1 MFQRIGIPR
10 TFALALRGLRH
21 ALYRV
26 VGVVGGRPLLSMQEA
41 MSDRELVGQH
51 YAGTQPIALDRIVG
65 SLDRSTDFDRGFGT
79 RTTAQKSRVRDL
91 GRAFRRREL
100 PPIKVYEIDGQYFV
114 SDGHHRVALAHE
126 RGMLDVDAEVIRIR
140 VRKRCATPR
149 LACAAA

>member
-1 MFQRIGIPR
+1 PLYCDRVMSHLVKCTGQEPVSFPTRVSLLTDELALDDAHARGAGTEPPMFQRIRIPR

-26 VGVVGGRPLLSMQEA
+26 VGVAGGRPLLSMHEA

-91 GRAFRRREL
+91 GRAFRR
-100 PPIKVYEIDGQYFV
+100 
-114 SDGHHRVALAHE
+114 
-126 RGMLDVDAEVIRIR
+126 
-140 VRKRCATPR
+140 
-149 LACAAA
+149 